1 MKSVLLMCWMALL
14 SVAVSAQDFASRFMA
29 EHQADSNLTCVTI
42 SPKMMEEIM
51 KSDAEKDKEV
61 LDMISN
67 LKSMQVLT
75 SDVEGKKYFNA
86 ALKVVEKNS
95 GRFESFLS
103 FKDKSE
109 NCQIMVRKK
118 KSTIVE
124 LVMLMHEKNH
134 FAVVNFTG
142 NMSPEFIAPVSY
154 THLTLPTNSRV

>member
-1 MKSVLLMCWMALL
+1 MCWMALL
-14 SVAVSAQDFASRFMA
+14 SVAVSAQDFASRFLT
-29 EHQADSNLTCVTI
+29 EHKGDSNLTCVTI

-118 KSTIVE
+118 KNTIIE
-124 LVMLMHEKNH
+124 LVMLMHGKNN
-134 FAVVNFTG
+134 FSVINFTG
-142 NMSPEFIAPVSY
+142 NMSSEFISKLAASMKPKRS
-154 THLTLPTNSRV
+154 

>member
-142 NMSPEFIAPVSY
+142 TMSPEFIAQIKRHF
-154 THLTLPTNSRV
+154 HLL

>member
-1 MKSVLLMCWMALL
+1 
-14 SVAVSAQDFASRFMA
+14 MA

-118 KSTIVE
+118 KVR
-124 LVMLMHEKNH
+124 LLNW
-134 FAVVNFTG
+134 
-142 NMSPEFIAPVSY
+142 
-154 THLTLPTNSRV
+154 

>member
-29 EHQADSNLTCVTI
+29 EHKADSNLTCVTI

-51 KSDAEKDKEV
+51 KSDAEKD
-61 LDMISN
+61 N

-75 SDVEGKKYFNA
+75 SDVEGKKYFDA
-86 ALKVVEKNS
+86 ALKVVEKNT

-118 KSTIVE
+118 KDTIVE

-134 FAVVNFTG
+134 FAVINFTG
-142 NMSPEFIAPVSY
+142 NMSPEFIAQIKRHF
-154 THLTLPTNSRV
+154 HLL

>member
-1 MKSVLLMCWMALL
+1 M
-14 SVAVSAQDFASRFMA
+14 
-29 EHQADSNLTCVTI
+29 
-42 SPKMMEEIM
+42 
-51 KSDAEKDKEV
+51 
-61 LDMISN
+61 
-67 LKSMQVLT
+67 
-75 SDVEGKKYFNA
+75 
-86 ALKVVEKNS
+86 KVVEKNS

-142 NMSPEFIAPVSY
+142 NMSPEFIAQNKKTFSFA
-154 THLTLPTNSRV
+154 LNI

>member
-1 MKSVLLMCWMALL
+1 MKGVLLMCWMALL

-29 EHQADSNLTCVTI
+29 EHKADSNLTCVTI

-51 KSDAEKDKEV
+51 KSDADKEV

-75 SDVEGKKYFNA
+75 SDVEGKKYFDA
-86 ALKVVEKNS
+86 ALKVVEKNT

-118 KSTIVE
+118 KDTIVE

-134 FAVVNFTG
+134 FAVINFTG
-142 NMSPEFIAPVSY
+142 NMSPEFIAQIKRHF
-154 THLTLPTNSRV
+154 HLL

>member
-1 MKSVLLMCWMALL
+1 MRRTWLTVCLLALI
-14 SVAVSAQDFASRFMA
+14 ATGTQAQDFASRYMA
-29 EHQADSNLTCVTI
+29 EHEGDSLLHCISV

-142 NMSPEFIAPVSY
+142 NMSPEFIAQIKRHF
-154 THLTLPTNSRV
+154 HLL

>member
-51 KSDAEKDKEV
+51 NSDAEKDKEV

-142 NMSPEFIAPVSY
+142 NMSPEFIAQIKRHF
-154 THLTLPTNSRV
+154 HLL